1 MRDQDRQVPARC
13 ETRTGRSPP
22 DARLGPAGPRPTS
35 CQRHLKEGAH
45 RRRVALA
52 SRRTCGGRSRDHSE
66 SRSPTE
72 PSDGWITGYRPLPQR
87 ALALQ
92 REDTRTDRTKA
103 QILREIHE
111 RFLGGD
117 TSQPAM
123 MIPDHSWSSE
133 TAPNGKSCCSGDTVG
148 IDEPF
153 RAHDREPRRRGVGR
167 RRTAIAHHPR
177 AAGSEHAR
185 DPVPSPTSRKGIR
198 HDTEQPPTRPP
209 TICHSLS
216 ATIWDG
222 NGSHMN
228 PVARKAK
235 QRPSSSSVL
244 PGNASPFYG
253 CGSRATPITACT

>member
-123 MIPDHSWSSE
+123 MIPGHSWTSE

-153 RAHDREPRRRGVGR
+153 RAHDREPRRRGTER
-167 RRTAIAHHPR
+167 RRTSITNHAR

-185 DPVPSPTSRKGIR
+185 EPGAIAD
-198 HDTEQPPTRPP
+198 
-209 TICHSLS
+209 
-216 ATIWDG
+216 
-222 NGSHMN
+222 
-228 PVARKAK
+228 
-235 QRPSSSSVL
+235 L
-244 PGNASPFYG
+244 P
-253 CGSRATPITACT
+253 